1 MTYTVGLDWAKDTHA
16 VCVIDA
22 EGAVV
27 ERCEVQHDRDGLRSF
42 ATRLK
47 RWGLP
52 ETLRIAVE
60 RPSGLLV
67 DTLVEAGFVIVP
79 IHPNVVKACRSRY
92 STVHAKSDPG
102 DAYLLADLL
111 RTDGHRF
118 EPLRP
123 LSDEIRALR
132 ALVRGR
138 DDLVAERVAVAN
150 QLRSLLDSY
159 WPGAVAIFADI
170 DSPIAL
176 DFVERYPTPR
186 SAQRLGEKR
195 MASFI
200 ATHHYSGR
208 RSPGQLL
215 ERLRAAPTGLAGE
228 LEAEA
233 KRLVALRLVHTLRS
247 LVESIKRLTS
257 AIEHAV
263 AQIPAGRVVMSFP
276 RAGKVNAAQILAE
289 LGDDPA
295 RFGSETNLAAVAGVA
310 PVTYA
315 SGKKLGVGFRWAAN
329 KRFRV
334 AITTWADNSR
344 HASDWARSVYRAARQ
359 RGKDHPH
366 AVRILARAWIRVLWR
381 CWRDGVEYDP
391 AKHGRA
397 KGFLTVRPERG

>member
-1 MTYTVGLDWAKDTHA
+1 MKHYLGLDWAKDAHA
-16 VCVIDA
+16 VCVIGA
-22 EGAVV
+22 EGEVV
-27 ERCEVQHDRDGLRSF
+27 DRFEARHDRAGLADLIR
-42 ATRLK
+42 RLK
-47 RWGLP
+47 RFGEPAELP
-52 ETLRIAVE
+52 IAIE

-67 DTLVEAGFVIVP
+67 DSLVEAGFVVVP

-123 LSDEIRALR
+123 LSDELRALR
-132 ALVRGR
+132 AMVRGR

-176 DFVERYPTPR
+176 SFVERYPTPR
-186 SAQRLGEKR
+186 STQRLGPKR
-195 MASFI
+195 LARFL
-200 ATHHYSGR
+200 AAHHYCGR
-208 RSPGQLL
+208 RSPEALL
-215 ERLRAAPTGLAGE
+215 ERLRGAPESQAGE

-233 KRLVALRLVHTLRS
+233 KRLVALRLVATLRP
-247 LVESIKRLTS
+247 LVAAIKQLTS

-263 AQIPAGRVVMSFP
+263 AQLSTGRVVMSFP
-276 RAGKVNAAQILAE
+276 RAGKVNAAQIVAE

-295 RFGSETNLAAVAGVA
+295 RFGSEDSLAAQAGVA
-310 PVTYA
+310 PVTFA

-329 KRFRV
+329 KRLRR
-334 AITTWADNSR
+334 AITTFADNSR
-344 HASDWARSVYRAARQ
+344 HSNEWARGVYRRARS

-366 AVRILARAWIRVLWR
+366 AVRILARAWVRVLWR
-381 CWRDGVEYDP
+381 CWVDGVEYDP
-391 AKHGRA
+391 DKHLSARA
-397 KGFLTVRPERG
+397 LEAA

>member
-1 MTYTVGLDWAKDTHA
+1 MKHYVGLDWAKEAHA
-16 VCVIDA
+16 ICVIDA
-22 EGAVV
+22 EG
-27 ERCEVQHDRDGLRSF
+27 EVADRFEARHDRAGL
-42 ATRLK
+42 AELIGRLK
-47 RWGLP
+47 RFGEP
-52 ETLRIAVE
+52 AELRIAVE

-67 DTLVEAGFVIVP
+67 DTLVEAGFVVVP

-123 LSDEIRALR
+123 LSDEYRALR
-132 ALVRGR
+132 AMVRGR

-176 DFVERYPTPR
+176 DFVERYPTPQ
-186 SAQRLGEKR
+186 SAKRLGPKR
-195 MASFI
+195 LARFL
-200 ATHHYSGR
+200 AAHHYSGR
-208 RSPGQLL
+208 RSPEALL
-215 ERLRAAPTGLAGE
+215 ERLRGAPEGHAGE
-228 LEAEA
+228 LEVEA
-233 KRLVALRLVHTLRS
+233 KSIVALRLVATLRT
-247 LVESIKRLTS
+247 LVASIKRLTS

-263 AQIPAGRVVMSFP
+263 AQLPTGRVVMSFP
-276 RAGKVNAAQILAE
+276 RAGKINAAQIVAE

-295 RFGSETNLAAVAGVA
+295 RFGSEASLAAQAGVA

-315 SGKKLGVGFRWAAN
+315 SGKKIGVGFRWAAN
-329 KRFRV
+329 KRLRL
-334 AITTWADNSR
+334 AITTFADNSR
-344 HASDWARSVYRAARQ
+344 HSNEWARGVYRRARS

-366 AVRILARAWIRVLWR
+366 AVRILARAWVRVLWR
-381 CWRDGVEYDP
+381 CWVDGVEYDP
-391 AKHGRA
+391 EKHLSARA
-397 KGFLTVRPERG
+397 LKAA